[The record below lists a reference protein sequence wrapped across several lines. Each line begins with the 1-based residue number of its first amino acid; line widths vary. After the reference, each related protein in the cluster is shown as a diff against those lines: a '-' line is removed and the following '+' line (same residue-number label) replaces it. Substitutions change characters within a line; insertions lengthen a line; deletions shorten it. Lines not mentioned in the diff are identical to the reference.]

1 MKPFE
6 AILKKFE
13 AMLMRLEAIL
23 NHFEAILKE
32 FHSIVHLIMSHSLDQ
47 AKPLFNAGKISIF
60 QPSAK
65 LVLRRKSLKEM
76 HLNAIA
82 LKLWAHVVDKT

>member
-1 MKPFE
+1 
-6 AILKKFE
+6 
-13 AMLMRLEAIL
+13 MRLEAIL
-23 NHFEAILKE
+23 KPFEAMLNLFEAVLKE